1 MLPIQRE
8 CPDYK
13 PYSYR
18 NYWKSRGKNKK
29 KRNESAFI
37 HFFFYGFG
45 SLKMKIVFFK
55 FHSNSKGFFPRG
67 VLKTQKRLETHHL
80 LQKMLPISPE
90 IRAGFK
96 RSGVR

>member
-1 MLPIQRE
+1 
-8 CPDYK
+8 
-13 PYSYR
+13 
-18 NYWKSRGKNKK
+18 
-29 KRNESAFI
+29 
-37 HFFFYGFG
+37 
-45 SLKMKIVFFK
+45 MKIVFFK

-96 RSGVR
+96 RSGVRWDLNIDMFWESKKKKKKKKVMEGRFVC